1 MKILKYFVLGAA
13 VLGLASCHEVNVTER
28 DQATRVT
35 LSPLTTEFAAEAS
48 TYVAAVQI
56 NSGSYLSDMAWE
68 AEITSATPWATVS
81 KTTVEDVFVTTYDKV
96 THTQTLEGIE
106 VAIAANSEYM
116 RTFTLTITAADGTV
130 VPFTFTQLG
139 AKADAAVS
147 TSVENIEFLADGG
160 EQVVEYTT
168 NMGDVVSFAF
178 TNGDGTAATWLAA
191 EAVEV
196 GKVKVT
202 AQPWTD
208 KEANRNATMTITVGT
223 AATSTASISI
233 PVVQLAA
240 AEYYFVYGAS
250 VADIAIANSL
260 QMTKTALG
268 VYTLKTFFNESE
280 SNAILINKDSRELKY
295 PYFALAAD
303 GKVAKIEAEGATY
316 NAPTIEANGVRTLTV
331 NFNDLTWSWA
341 RETNQYAM
349 PDSELAN
356 YPTKSYIARD
366 GSMKVWMVKHMA
378 WDGGNITPKLGSGM
392 VKYTHGPKDSC
403 VPQCTVGTDGYAT
416 ANFPTA
422 WNDWTKLNPA
432 FETIENEGKGQ
443 LETYSDDGR
452 VYAYQEMLG
461 YEARFGIGYARYE
474 KSPWVYGEKYTDA
487 RGITYTIA
495 EASKAAAD
503 YSGDNAA
510 DEEKYPMLK
519 VQAQGICPYGWHV
532 ANAQD
537 WLDLFYAMSQASK
550 TGTHTYPVA
559 EADCTYKQMINGGV
573 PNINGWL
580 RNTKYWGDQYID
592 EGADEFGFDY
602 FPLGWRYMTQGFMW
616 WTIRVQMWVPLPMPG
631 AKATDGYP
639 NAGGGR
645 INVVIKNNKS
655 MTTALANLDIGQAIA
670 PFRCVKNYK

>member
-13 VLGLASCHEVNVTER
+13 VLGLASCHEVDVTER

-147 TSVENIEFLADGG
+147 TSVKNVEFLAAGG

-202 AQPWTD
+202 AQPWD
-208 KEANRNATMTITVGT
+208 NKEAGRNATMTITVGT
-223 AATSTASISI
+223 ATTSTASISI
-233 PVVQLAA
+233 PVAQLAA
-240 AEYYFVYGAS
+240 EDHYFVYGAS
-250 VADIAIANSL
+250 VADIAIANAL
-260 QMTKTALG
+260 QMTKTETVG
-268 VYTLKTFFNESE
+268 VYTLKTFFNESDN
-280 SNAILINKDSRELKY
+280 NAILINKDSRELTY
-295 PYFALAAD
+295 PCWALAAD

-316 NAPTIEANGVRTLTV
+316 TAHPVEANGVRTLTV

-341 RETNQYAM
+341 RETNEFAM
-349 PDSELAN
+349 PDELIKD
-356 YPTKSYIARD
+356 YPTKAYIARD

-378 WDGGNITPKLGSGM
+378 WDGGNISPKLGSGM
-392 VKYTHGPKDSC
+392 VKDSAN
-403 VPQCTVGTDGYAT
+403 GSAGSGGYAQDV
-416 ANFPTA
+416 FPSA

-432 FETIENEGKGQ
+432 FETKENEGKGQ

-452 VYAYQEMLG
+452 VYTFHEMVG
-461 YEARFGIGYARYE
+461 AEARNGIGYARYE
-474 KSPWVYGEKYTDA
+474 EAPNGWREGDKITDA
-487 RGITYTIA
+487 RGITYTVKKHKIGA
-495 EASKAAAD
+495 GAFT
-503 YSGDNAA
+503 GDNAA
-510 DEEKYPMLK
+510 DEAENPMLK
-519 VQAQGICPYGWHV
+519 IQAQGICPYGWHI
-532 ANAQD
+532 ANPSD
-537 WLDLFYAMSQASK
+537 WVDLGYAMSQASE
-550 TGTHTYPVA
+550 GHTHPVSA
-559 EADCTYKQMINGGV
+559 ADCTYKVFTETGI
-573 PNINGWL
+573 PNMGCWL
-580 RNTKYWGDQYID
+580 RNTKDYQSGPTLISD
-592 EGADEFGFDY
+592 GADEFGFDFY
-602 FPLGWRYMTQGFMW
+602 PLGYRYMTQGFQNW
-616 WTIRVQMWVPLPMPG
+616 SQRIQVWIPYQTTGTKKDYTYSTCRLNVIINTNHDNPG
-631 AKATDGYP
+631 NT
-639 NAGGGR
+639 NTFT
-645 INVVIKNNKS
+645 NF
-655 MTTALANLDIGQAIA
+655 DIGQAVA